1 MDPLLQKK
9 KEFQKLLMQGKYT
22 QQEIAD
28 KLQVSRVAI
37 NKWIKNLPVTT
48 YIRVRKNLVKELD
61 RLSEHPQ
68 GNEEMIFKYI
78 QNIDILDRMIRKAKY
93 LPEL

>member
-37 NKWIKNLPVTT
+37 NKWVKNLPVTT